1 MDNCQNSHYSLNQT
15 KYMTTYLDPQDENNL
30 QDMAEDSENTEMELI
45 QPKVQAEDQAEGGS
59 GLSSIDTKLAL
70 AQKIISNLK
79 NDLANLERLLASDA
93 ESADIEQF
101 IRHTNTED
109 GELMH
114 PINEGKILEGVFD
127 GQNMI
132 GSDGKLYMVPP
143 NYASK
148 SKLVEGD
155 IMKLSIQPNGSFMYK
170 QIGPIERQRV
180 MGVLT
185 KDEVT
190 ADWKVVADGRKYN
203 ILTASVTYFKGN
215 AGDDIVILIPKNAPS
230 KWAAVE
236 NIIKRD

>member
-1 MDNCQNSHYSLNQT
+1 MPSSRKQQDPPESEEQELQEIQVPTNQPDEDGKVILNSFEAKLT
-15 KYMTTYLDPQDENNL
+15 LAKK
-30 QDMAEDSENTEMELI
+30 LI
-45 QPKVQAEDQAEGGS
+45 F
-59 GLSSIDTKLAL
+59 
-70 AQKIISNLK
+70 NLK
-79 NDLANLERLLASDA
+79 SDLSNLERLLSS
-93 ESADIEQF
+93 ESEPADLEQF
-101 IRHTNTED
+101 VRRTTTEEGD
-109 GELMH
+109 VMH
-114 PINEGKILEGVFD
+114 PVNEGKIVEGVFD

-155 IMKLSIQPNGSFMYK
+155 IMKLTIQPNGSFLYK

-190 ADWKVVADGRKYN
+190 GDWKVVGDGRKYN
-203 ILTASVTYFKGN
+203 ILTASVTYFKGQTS
-215 AGDDIVILIPKNAPS
+215 DDIVILIPKNAPS

>member
-1 MDNCQNSHYSLNQT
+1 MPTSRKQHDNQEAETEEIQELQMPSEAADEAGKVILNSF
-15 KYMTTYLDPQDENNL
+15 E
-30 QDMAEDSENTEMELI
+30 
-45 QPKVQAEDQAEGGS
+45 
-59 GLSSIDTKLAL
+59 TKLTL
-70 AQKIISNLK
+70 AKKLISNLK
-79 NDLANLERLLASDA
+79 NDLSNLERLLASEA
-93 ESADIEQF
+93 ESADLEQF
-101 IRHTNTED
+101 VRRESTED
-109 GELMH
+109 GDIMH
-114 PINEGKILEGVFD
+114 PANEGKIVEGVFD

-155 IMKLSIQPNGSFMYK
+155 IMKLTIQPNGSFLYK

-185 KDEVT
+185 RDEVT
-190 ADWKVVADGRKYN
+190 SDWKVIGDGRKYN
-203 ILTASVTYFKGN
+203 ILTASVTYFKGQT
-215 AGDDIVILIPKNAPS
+215 GDDIVILIPKNAPS

>member
-1 MDNCQNSHYSLNQT
+1 MSILHRDDEVQNEEITEETELQQPSGFDDADGKVVLN
-15 KYMTTYLDPQDENNL
+15 
-30 QDMAEDSENTEMELI
+30 STE
-45 QPKVQAEDQAEGGS
+45 A
-59 GLSSIDTKLAL
+59 KLAL
-70 AQKIISNLK
+70 ASKLIINLK
-79 NDLANLERLLASDA
+79 NDLSNLERLLASEA
-93 ESADIEQF
+93 EPADLEQF
-101 IRHTNTED
+101 IRRETTED
-109 GELMH
+109 GDVMH
-114 PINEGKILEGVFD
+114 PINEGKIVEGVFD

-155 IMKLSIQPNGSFMYK
+155 IMKLTIQPNGSFLYK

-185 KDEVT
+185 RDEVT
-190 ADWKVVADGRKYN
+190 GDWKVIADGHKYG
-203 ILTASVTYFKGN
+203 ILTASVTYFKGQ

>member
-1 MDNCQNSHYSLNQT
+1 MPTSRKQQDNQ
-15 KYMTTYLDPQDENNL
+15 E
-30 QDMAEDSENTEMELI
+30 
-45 QPKVQAEDQAEGGS
+45 AEDQEIQELQVPIEQPDAEGGEILNS
-59 GLSSIDTKLAL
+59 FETKLTL
-70 AQKIISNLK
+70 AKKLIFNLK
-79 NDLANLERLLASDA
+79 NDLSNLERLLASEA
-93 ESADIEQF
+93 ESADLEQF
-101 IRHTNTED
+101 IRKTVTDE
-109 GELMH
+109 GEVMH
-114 PINEGKILEGVFD
+114 PVNEGKIVEGVFD

-155 IMKLSIQPNGSFMYK
+155 IMKLTIQPNGSFLYK

-185 KDEVT
+185 RDEVT
-190 ADWKVVADGRKYN
+190 NDWRVVGDGRKYS
-203 ILTASVTYFKGN
+203 ILTASVTYFKGQ

>member
-1 MDNCQNSHYSLNQT
+1 MSLISPKDN
-15 KYMTTYLDPQDENNL
+15 QDELEDTDNQEQEL
-30 QDMAEDSENTEMELI
+30 QMPSMDADSE
-45 QPKVQAEDQAEGGS
+45 EDLCKAVLNS
-59 GLSSIDTKLAL
+59 MDTKLTL
-70 AQKIISNLK
+70 AKKLITNLK
-79 NDLANLERLLASDA
+79 NDLSNLERLLASEA
-93 ESADIEQF
+93 ESADLEQF
-101 IRHTNTED
+101 IKRTVTDE
-109 GELMH
+109 GEVMH
-114 PINEGKILEGVFD
+114 PVNEGKIVEGVFD

-155 IMKLSIQPNGSFMYK
+155 IMKLSIQPNGSFLYK

-185 KDEVT
+185 RDEVT
-190 ADWKVVADGRKYN
+190 NDWKVVADGHKYN

-215 AGDDIVILIPKNAPS
+215 TGDDIVILIPKAAPS

>member
-1 MDNCQNSHYSLNQT
+1 MPTSRKQQEP
-15 KYMTTYLDPQDENNL
+15 KEAEEQEIQEL
-30 QDMAEDSENTEMELI
+30 QMPTDMADEDG
-45 QPKVQAEDQAEGGS
+45 KVILNSFE
-59 GLSSIDTKLAL
+59 TKLTL
-70 AQKIISNLK
+70 AKKLITNLK
-79 NDLANLERLLASDA
+79 NDLSNLERLLASEA
-93 ESADIEQF
+93 EPADLDQF
-101 IRHTNTED
+101 VRKAMTDE
-109 GELMH
+109 GEIMH
-114 PINEGKILEGVFD
+114 PANEGKIVEGVFD

-155 IMKLSIQPNGSFMYK
+155 IMKLTIQPNGSFLYK

-185 KDEVT
+185 RDEVT
-190 ADWKVVADGRKYN
+190 SDWKVVGDGRKYN
-203 ILTASVTYFKGN
+203 ILTASVTYFKGQT
-215 AGDDIVILIPKNAPS
+215 GDDIVILIPKNAPS